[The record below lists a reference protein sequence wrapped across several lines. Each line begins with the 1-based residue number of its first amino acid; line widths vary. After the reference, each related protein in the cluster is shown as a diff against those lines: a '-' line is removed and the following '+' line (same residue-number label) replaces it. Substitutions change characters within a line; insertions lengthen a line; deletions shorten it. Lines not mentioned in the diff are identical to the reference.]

1 MGILRSVMRAV
12 VYDEPGSFSVR
23 EVPLPD
29 VGAGQVLVR
38 MTMAGMCGT
47 DLHLHEGQFLANFPL
62 TPGHETL
69 GVIESVGSDAVDGEG
84 APLSIGQPVVINPN
98 SACRTCEYCTSD
110 RPWLCASFA
119 GIGSSTPGG
128 FAEYVLVPSA
138 QVFDATGIDPD
149 LAVFAEPSACI
160 AHLMDRLDPLTGA
173 SVVVLGAG
181 PTGVLLTQFL
191 LFHGALSVVLADP
204 NEFKLAVA
212 SSLAD
217 VGVFTMNRD
226 DVAGSMDALVAAF
239 GAFDVVI
246 DATGLANVIE
256 ELPRLARN
264 GGRIVYYGVAD
275 EVDLVRVS
283 PFEIFRRELTIMG
296 SFTEVDSF
304 PDALA
309 AFRAGAIR
317 IDGLITHRFA
327 VGDYGRALEALR
339 SDRSAHK
346 IVITP

>member
-1 MGILRSVMRAV
+1 M
-12 VYDEPGSFSVR
+12 R
-23 EVPLPD
+23 EVPVPE
-29 VGAGQVLVR
+29 VGTGHVLVR
-38 MTMAGMCGT
+38 MTAAGMCGT

-69 GVIESVGSDAVDGEG
+69 GVVASVGAEAVDGQG
-84 APLSIGQPVVINPN
+84 ASLSIGQQVVINPN
-98 SACRTCEYCTSD
+98 SACRTCDYCTAE
-110 RPWLCASFA
+110 RPWLCESFA

-128 FAEYVLVPSA
+128 FADYVLVPGA
-138 QVFDATGIDPD
+138 QVFDATGIGPD
-149 LAVFAEPSACI
+149 VAVFAEPSACI
-160 AHLMDRLDPLTGA
+160 AHLMDRLDPLAGT

-191 LFHGALSVVLADP
+191 LYSGASLVVLADP
-204 NEFKLAVA
+204 NDFKLAVA

-217 VGVFTMNRD
+217 IGVFTMNRE
-226 DVAGSMDALVAAF
+226 DVIGSMDRLVAVF

-246 DATGLANVIE
+246 DATGRAGVIE
-256 ELPRLARN
+256 QLPRLAKN

-275 EVDLVRVS
+275 EADLVRIS

-304 PDALA
+304 PDALT

-317 IDGLITHRFA
+317 VDGLITHRFA
-327 VGDYGRALEALR
+327 VEDYADALEALR